1 MARNYRRPP
10 MRCCQSFGRSDRFP
24 ASSET
29 QPGQHRL
36 SPWIEV
42 NMDQTTIPLEHP
54 YAAARHEW
62 DERYGGLLT
71 RARNWRIAA
80 LLSGLT
86 ALLAVSGLVWSAAH
100 SRVVPSVVLVDR
112 LARPVAAGVADE
124 TTANDDRLKR
134 AALFGWIENL
144 RTVTSDGVAQRKAI
158 DRVYAQIANATPA
171 HAFVTEFYRAAPPF
185 QRAQTETVA
194 VEVKSVLATSDRTY
208 EIEWDETTR
217 DLYGAIKSAE
227 HWKGSF
233 TIVLNPPKDE
243 RIIRINPLG
252 LYIISASW
260 TKVL

>member
-1 MARNYRRPP
+1 
-10 MRCCQSFGRSDRFP
+10 
-24 ASSET
+24 
-29 QPGQHRL
+29 
-36 SPWIEV
+36 
-42 NMDQTTIPLEHP
+42 MDNTPISVDHP
-54 YAAARHEW
+54 YTAARHEW
-62 DERYGGLLT
+62 DERYGGLIT

-80 LLSGLT
+80 LLTGLT
-86 ALLAVSGLVWSAAH
+86 ALLAVAGLLWSAAH
-100 SRVVPSVVLVDR
+100 SHVVPFVVLVDQ
-112 LARPVAAGVADE
+112 LARPIAAGVADE

-134 AALFGWIENL
+134 AALLAGSKTCVWSLPMASHSARPSTGSMRRSPMPPPHTLLSRSSIGP
-144 RTVTSDGVAQRKAI
+144 D
-158 DRVYAQIANATPA
+158 
-171 HAFVTEFYRAAPPF
+171 PPF

-208 EIEWDETTR
+208 EIKWDETIR

>member
-1 MARNYRRPP
+1 
-10 MRCCQSFGRSDRFP
+10 
-24 ASSET
+24 
-29 QPGQHRL
+29 
-36 SPWIEV
+36 
-42 NMDQTTIPLEHP
+42 MDHTTISLEHP

-80 LLSGLT
+80 LLAGLT
-86 ALLAVSGLVWSAAH
+86 ALLAVAGLVWSAAH
-100 SRVVPSVVLVDR
+100 SRVVPFVVLVDQ
-112 LARPVAAGVADE
+112 LARPVAAGLADE

-144 RTVTSDGVAQRKAI
+144 RTVTTDGVAQRKAI

-171 HAFVTEFYRAAPPF
+171 QTFVTEFYRAASPF

-233 TIVLNPPKDE
+233 IALNPPKDE
-243 RIIRINPLG
+243 RLIRINPLG
-252 LYIISASW
+252 MYIINASW
-260 TKVL
+260 TRVL

>member
-1 MARNYRRPP
+1 M
-10 MRCCQSFGRSDRFP
+10 
-24 ASSET
+24 
-29 QPGQHRL
+29 
-36 SPWIEV
+36 EV
-42 NMDQTTIPLEHP
+42 TMSNTSISLDHP
-54 YAAARHEW
+54 YTAARHEW
-62 DERYGGLLT
+62 DERYGGLIT

-80 LLSGLT
+80 LLTGVT
-86 ALLAVSGLVWSAAH
+86 ALLAVAGLLWSEAH
-100 SRVVPSVVLVDR
+100 SHVVPFVVLVDQ
-112 LARPVAAGVADE
+112 LARPVASGVADE

-171 HAFVTEFYRAAPPF
+171 HTFVTEFYRADPPF

-233 TIVLNPPKDE
+233 TIVLNPPQDE

-252 LYIISASW
+252 LYIVSASW

>member
-1 MARNYRRPP
+1 M
-10 MRCCQSFGRSDRFP
+10 
-24 ASSET
+24 
-29 QPGQHRL
+29 
-36 SPWIEV
+36 EV
-42 NMDQTTIPLEHP
+42 IMDSKPIPLEHP

-80 LLSGLT
+80 LLAGVT
-86 ALLAVSGLVWSAAH
+86 AFLAVAGLLWSAAH
-100 SRVVPSVVLVDR
+100 SHVVPFVVLVDQ

-124 TTANDDRLKR
+124 TSANDDRLKR

-144 RTVTSDGVAQRKAI
+144 RTVTPDAVAQRKAI
-158 DRVYAQIANATPA
+158 DRVYAQIASATPA
-171 HAFVTEFYRAAPPF
+171 QTFVTEFYRAASPF
-185 QRAQTETVA
+185 QRAQTESVA

-233 TIVLNPPKDE
+233 TIAINPPKDE
-243 RIIRINPLG
+243 RNIRINPLG
-252 LYIISASW
+252 LYIVNASW

>member
-1 MARNYRRPP
+1 MSNTP
-10 MRCCQSFGRSDRFP
+10 
-24 ASSET
+24 
-29 QPGQHRL
+29 
-36 SPWIEV
+36 
-42 NMDQTTIPLEHP
+42 IPLDHP
-54 YAAARHEW
+54 YTAARHEW
-62 DERYGGLLT
+62 DERYGGLIT

-80 LLSGLT
+80 LLSCLT
-86 ALLAVSGLVWSAAH
+86 ALLAVAGLLWSAAH
-100 SRVVPSVVLVDR
+100 SHVVPFVVLVDQ

-171 HAFVTEFYRAAPPF
+171 HAFVTEFYRADPPF

-233 TIVLNPPKDE
+233 TIVLNPPQDE

-252 LYIISASW
+252 LYIVSASW

>member
-1 MARNYRRPP
+1 
-10 MRCCQSFGRSDRFP
+10 
-24 ASSET
+24 
-29 QPGQHRL
+29 
-36 SPWIEV
+36 
-42 NMDQTTIPLEHP
+42 MDHTIVPLDHP

-62 DERYGGLLT
+62 DERYGGLVT

-80 LLSGLT
+80 LLAGLP
-86 ALLAVSGLVWSAAH
+86 ALLAVTGLVWSAAH
-100 SRVVPSVVLVDR
+100 SHVVPFVVLVDQ
-112 LARPVAAGVADE
+112 LARPVAAGLADE

-144 RTVTSDGVAQRKAI
+144 RTVTTDSVAQRKAI

-171 HAFVTEFYRAAPPF
+171 QMFVTEFYRAASPF

-217 DLYGAIKSAE
+217 DMYGAIKSAE

-233 TIVLNPPKDE
+233 TIALNPPKDE
-243 RIIRINPLG
+243 HLIRINPLG
-252 LYIISASW
+252 LYIINASW
-260 TKVL
+260 TRVL